1 MFWSNEHDVL
11 LCREVVNL
19 NPFTTRKGS
28 TQRSGMWEKI
38 AQILNDCTVL
48 RFSVDKR
55 SVRDH
60 IGILV
65 NKHKRKVRAEEKA
78 SGIAPEEPSELENL
92 LDTIIALEES
102 GDAESQ
108 ELRAEKNEKCENDRA
123 KAEDARLKAMEKLSE
138 TRKRL
143 SESEAEDEKPK
154 RQRRCGSDAMDFLA
168 DRAKINYELKQQELK
183 LLKEQQA
190 MEREK
195 MEAMAKQ
202 QLQTQ
207 QQQTD
212 MFKVLQQQQQQQQQ
226 QSQQQLF
233 NTQMMM
239 MQQQQD
245 QSRAMM
251 ALLEKL
257 IKK

>member
-1 MFWSNEHDVL
+1 MFWSNEHDVF

-19 NPFTTRKGS
+19 NPFTFKKGS

-38 AQILNDCTVL
+38 AQILNECTVL

-60 IGILV
+60 MGILV

-78 SGIAPEEPSELENL
+78 SGIAPDEPSEMENL

-102 GDAESQ
+102 SEAESQ
-108 ELRAEKNEKCENDRA
+108 ELRAERNEKCENDRA

-138 TRKRL
+138 TRKRS
-143 SESEAEDEKPK
+143 SESEEEKPK
-154 RQRRCGSDAMDFLA
+154 RQRRSGSEAMEFLA
-168 DRAKINYELKQQELK
+168 DRAKMNYELKQQEFKMLQ
-183 LLKEQQA
+183 EQQA
-190 MEREK
+190 LEREK

-207 QQQTD
+207 QQQTE
-212 MFKVLQQQQQQQQQ
+212 MFKVMQQQQQQN
-226 QSQQQLF
+226 QLQLI

-239 MQQQQD
+239 IQQQQE

-257 IKK
+257 ANK